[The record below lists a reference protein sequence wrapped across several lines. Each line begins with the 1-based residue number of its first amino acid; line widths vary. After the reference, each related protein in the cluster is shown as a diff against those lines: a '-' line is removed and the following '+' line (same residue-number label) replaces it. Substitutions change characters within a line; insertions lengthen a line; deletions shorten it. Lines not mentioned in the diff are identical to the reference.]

1 MRHQILIPGL
11 MHADD
16 ELKAIERL
24 QQDRVRYVLVVNRSM
39 REFGQEAF
47 GRDFYTQLGQWIE
60 ANYRVEKIFG
70 STKSDN
76 PQIGDPGFFIK
87 VFERRE

>member
-1 MRHQILIPGL
+1 MRPE
-11 MHADD
+11 D

-24 QQDRVRYVLVVNRSM
+24 QQDRVRYVLVVNRPM

-47 GRDFYTQLGQWIE
+47 GRDFYMQLGQWIE
-60 ANYRVEKIFG
+60 ANYRVMKVFG
-70 STKSDN
+70 STKNDN
-76 PQIGDPGFFIK
+76 PQIGSPGFFIK